1 MQQKSTYIGI
11 VVAFGVI
18 LVLSLYIAA
27 DKGAIKKSADT
38 RYPFAEPAIPID
50 SQRISSAK
58 NMPIPVSIPEGAG
71 HLVEG
76 YTARGENAKVVIHI
90 QDIHTNYEAQ
100 KNLSKIL
107 ESLIKDNNL
116 KLIMVEGG
124 WGNVSLAYLRSYADF
139 ERRQEVAEEYLREGK
154 ISGEEYLDIVSDY
167 DIKLEGIEDETLYK
181 ANLDTFFEIEQFR
194 QEASAELSALSSAIE
209 QLKKKMYSPQLIE
222 LEQTKQGYDN
232 EKITLADYYRYL
244 DTAAGRTKHSIAA
257 YPNFSGFMAVVE
269 SERAIQFPVVEK
281 ERAALIEKLSKSL
294 SKQDLTTLV
303 TKSLEF
309 RLNKLTPLQYH
320 EYLLDVAHKAGE
332 STQHYTNLEKYIEYI
347 RAHENIDTAKLF
359 EEADELSRVVE
370 KALIKDQQQ
379 RQLYNISRSARVLDN
394 FLQLKLVP
402 NDFKYY
408 QQNRNSFITA
418 GWVDFLQQ
426 QAGRNKPRT
435 AGITPAYTLDKNL
448 STLVRFYDIA
458 NERDDAFVQNT
469 ISLMNQED
477 VSVAVLIAGGFH
489 TPNLKQKFKE
499 CGLSYIV
506 VAPHTTQQT
515 DPEQYRYILKY
526 KSGKEE

>member
-1 MQQKSTYIGI
+1 
-11 VVAFGVI
+11 
-18 LVLSLYIAA
+18 
-27 DKGAIKKSADT
+27 
-38 RYPFAEPAIPID
+38 
-50 SQRISSAK
+50 
-58 NMPIPVSIPEGAG
+58 
-71 HLVEG
+71 
-76 YTARGENAKVVIHI
+76 
-90 QDIHTNYEAQ
+90 
-100 KNLSKIL
+100 
-107 ESLIKDNNL
+107 
-116 KLIMVEGG
+116 
-124 WGNVSLAYLRSYADF
+124 
-139 ERRQEVAEEYLREGK
+139 
-154 ISGEEYLDIVSDY
+154 
-167 DIKLEGIEDETLYK
+167 
-181 ANLDTFFEIEQFR
+181 
-194 QEASAELSALSSAIE
+194 
-209 QLKKKMYSPQLIE
+209 
-222 LEQTKQGYDN
+222 
-232 EKITLADYYRYL
+232 
-244 DTAAGRTKHSIAA
+244 
-257 YPNFSGFMAVVE
+257 
-269 SERAIQFPVVEK
+269 

-320 EYLLDVAHKAGE
+320 EYLLDVARKAGE
-332 STQHYTNLEKYIEYI
+332 PTQHYTNLEKYIEYI

-370 KALIKDQQQ
+370 KALIRDQQQ
-379 RQLYNISRSARVLDN
+379 RQLYDISRSARVIDN

-426 QAGRNKPRT
+426 QAGRNKLRT

-448 STLVRFYDIA
+448 STLVRFYDLA

-469 ISLMNQED
+469 IFLMNQED

-526 KSGKEE
+526 KSGREE